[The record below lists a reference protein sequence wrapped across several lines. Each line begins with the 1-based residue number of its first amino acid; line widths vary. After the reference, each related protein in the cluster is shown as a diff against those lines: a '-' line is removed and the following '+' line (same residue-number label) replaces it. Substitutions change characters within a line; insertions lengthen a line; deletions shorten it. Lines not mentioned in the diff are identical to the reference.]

1 MTITF
6 SGLATGLDTNSIVS
20 ELMSLE
26 RQPLIRME
34 ADKTWLNNRLDA
46 YSIFDTK
53 LNNFLASVKDLDAT
67 NDFHPS
73 TINVAESGLFTASG
87 TSNALPGSSYQI
99 EVMALAQVQKNVTT
113 GFSDKAIDQFGNG
126 TLSIIVDGVPQNIAI
141 STGNGSLEGI
151 MTAINSGGIG
161 ISATII
167 NDGTA
172 NPYRL
177 VLTGADSA
185 TTFNVDVSNLS
196 NGDLLTPADEPL
208 MMTQAATRA
217 HIRVDN
223 IDIYSDNNTISQ
235 AIPGVTLNLLKAEPG
250 TRTGMNVK
258 LDEQVIKERI
268 QAFVNGYND
277 TVAFVT
283 GQSVINGSEGGI
295 LAGDSGLS
303 SVKRHLQDML
313 TTRVNN
319 SGSFNYLSQ
328 LGLETQRDGTLK
340 INDNVLDS
348 ALQENLVD
356 VEAMLVGQTT
366 SPGVATRFKEYLES
380 LTSSVDGFFAGRK
393 ENTYSN
399 LKRIDNRIAQTEVRL
414 EHKENAMRTRFAAL
428 EQLISGMNAQSSFLS
443 QQMDMLN
450 NMMTGNK

>member
-26 RQPLIRME
+26 RQPLMRME

-46 YSIFDTK
+46 YRIFDTK
-53 LNNFLASVKDLDAT
+53 LNNFLASVKDLGAT

-87 TSNALPGSSYQI
+87 TTDALPGSSYQI

-113 GFSDKAIDQFGNG
+113 GFSDRGINQFGNG
-126 TLSIIVDGVPQNIAI
+126 TLSITVDGIPQNIAV
-141 STGNGSLEGI
+141 SPGHGSLEGI
-151 MTAINSGGIG
+151 MTAINNGGIG

-185 TTFNVDVSNLS
+185 TTFSVDVSNLS
-196 NGDLLTPADEPL
+196 NGDLLTPANEPL

-217 HIRVDN
+217 HIKVDN

-235 AIPGVTLNLLKAEPG
+235 AIPGITLNLLKAEPG
-250 TRTGMNVK
+250 TRTAMNVK
-258 LDEQVIKERI
+258 LDEQVIKEQI

-283 GQSVINGSEGGI
+283 SQSVINGSEGGI
-295 LAGDSGLS
+295 LAGDSGLN

-340 INDNVLDS
+340 INDKVLDS
-348 ALQENLVD
+348 ALQENLDD

-366 SPGVATRFKEYLES
+366 APGVATRFKEYLES

-414 EHKENAMRTRFAAL
+414 DHKENAMRARFAAL
-428 EQLISGMNAQSSFLS
+428 EQLISGMNAQSSFLG

>member
-26 RQPLIRME
+26 RQPLMRME

-46 YSIFDTK
+46 YRIFDTK

-87 TSNALPGSSYQI
+87 TTDALPGSSYQI

-113 GFSDKAIDQFGNG
+113 GFSDRGINQFGNG
-126 TLSIIVDGVPQNIAI
+126 TLSITVDGIPQNIAV
-141 STGNGSLEGI
+141 SPGHGSLEGI
-151 MTAINSGGIG
+151 MTAINNGGIG

-185 TTFNVDVSNLS
+185 TTFSVDVSNLS
-196 NGDLLTPADEPL
+196 NGDLLTPANEPL

-217 HIRVDN
+217 HIKVDN

-235 AIPGVTLNLLKAEPG
+235 AIPGITLNLLKAEPG
-250 TRTGMNVK
+250 TRTAMNVK
-258 LDEQVIKERI
+258 LDEQVIKEQI

-283 GQSVINGSEGGI
+283 SQSVINGSEGGI
-295 LAGDSGLS
+295 LAGDSGLN

-340 INDNVLDS
+340 INDKVLDS
-348 ALQENLVD
+348 ALQENLDD

-366 SPGVATRFKEYLES
+366 APGVATRFKEYLES

-414 EHKENAMRTRFAAL
+414 DHKENAMRARFAAL
-428 EQLISGMNAQSSFLS
+428 EQLISGMNAQSSFLG